1 MALVNRIM
9 RVNRTTTAFLLC
21 DIQERF
27 SSYIYQ
33 FPSLVTTAKKMNF
46 KNIHT
51 ICKNQ
56 KVNSNKINNTI
67 IFTYLIKHPKVK
79 DLDIKNAKVVAE
91 KTKFSM
97 FVPEIENALKN
108 HNIKSIVLFGI
119 EAHVCILQTALDLIE
134 NNYDIHVLA
143 DGVSSM
149 NYPEIEIALNHIQQA
164 GGSVTSSESI
174 LFQLLNDSSDQKFKQ
189 ISSLVKEYRKE
200 TSENKLMFKSNL

>member
-27 SSYIYQ
+27 GSHIYQ
-33 FPSLVTTAKKMNF
+33 FPSLVTTAKKM
-46 KNIHT
+46 
-51 ICKNQ
+51 
-56 KVNSNKINNTI
+56 
-67 IFTYLIKHPKVK
+67 HPKVK

-149 NYPEIEIALNHIQQA
+149 NYPEIEIALNRIRQA

-189 ISSLVKEYRKE
+189 ISSLVKEYKKE

>member
-27 SSYIYQ
+27 GSHIYQ
-33 FPSLVTTAKKMNF
+33 FPSLVTTAKKM
-46 KNIHT
+46 
-51 ICKNQ
+51 
-56 KVNSNKINNTI
+56 
-67 IFTYLIKHPKVK
+67 
-79 DLDIKNAKVVAE
+79 NAKVVAE

-149 NYPEIEIALNHIQQA
+149 NYPEIEIALNRIRQA

-189 ISSLVKEYRKE
+189 ISSLVKEYKKE

>member
-33 FPSLVTTAKKMNF
+33 FPSLVTTAKKMISAA
-46 KNIHT
+46 NILD
-51 ICKNQ
+51 IP
-56 KVNSNKINNTI
+56 
-67 IFTYLIKHPKVK
+67 LIVSEQHPKVK